1 MRHATSTARST
12 RSSNIE
18 GCEGYGSS
26 GLVRTLRIRIMEE
39 EATVS
44 VLMACAHG
52 MCFSMVRIACACGM
66 PHLGCWIWHRREVLV
81 PTPPWHGDFARKRT
95 AVTGDVSQQG
105 DPDPLARRKTR
116 CGTAVAVR

>member
-18 GCEGYGSS
+18 GCEGYGSL

-52 MCFSMVRIACACGM
+52 MCSWHVLQHGAYGM
-66 PHLGCWIWHRREVLV
+66 CLRHAAPRVL
-81 PTPPWHGDFARKRT
+81 D
-95 AVTGDVSQQG
+95 
-105 DPDPLARRKTR
+105 LAPEG
-116 CGTAVAVR
+116 GTCSDATMAW